1 MESNYQMNHITLQQN
16 QGKINPWCSGFK
28 LDFDGAILRVTSR
41 FYPLKSHYGKT
52 WDGTIIVCIFDK
64 EVHEEKCDCETLEQ
78 LKTKVEK
85 YTEGL
90 RSKIEGLF

>member
-16 QGKINPWCSGFK
+16 QGKINPWFSGFK

-41 FYPLKSHYGKT
+41 FYPPKSHYGKT
-52 WDGTIIVCIFDK
+52 WDGTVTVWIFDK
-64 EVHEEKCDCETLEQ
+64 EVHEEKFDCETLEQ